1 MNMHGRVKK
10 GAHVAVGMKGYIL
23 IPKRLVTVCEAGY
36 FHGDDPFK
44 AEIPASSVEQA
55 AQDYC
60 NVHFSS
66 AAPNHAAGERSG
78 TFAAR
83 VSR

>member
-1 MNMHGRVKK
+1 VKK
-10 GAHVAVGMKGYIL
+10 GAHVTVGVKGYVL
-23 IPKRLVTVCEAGY
+23 IPKRLVTVCGAGY

-44 AEIPASSVEQA
+44 AENPASSVEQT

-66 AAPNHAAGERSG
+66 AAPNHAVGERSG

-83 VSR
+83 VSK